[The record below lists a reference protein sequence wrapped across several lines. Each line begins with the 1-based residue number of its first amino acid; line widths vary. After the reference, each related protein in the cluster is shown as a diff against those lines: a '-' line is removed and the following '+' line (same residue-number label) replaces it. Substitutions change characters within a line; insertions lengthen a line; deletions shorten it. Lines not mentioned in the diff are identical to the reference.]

1 MCSKNVILW
10 TYLRKLKLGKKK
22 KSRKH
27 KGIKKE
33 NLRKLFSVKAQ
44 ITCCMKSFSI
54 FGSILEVKFYT
65 PEQPWLILLPAVPLV
80 SIFFHLCSLSLALL
94 NAAFPSWGRVM
105 RGPIF
110 HYSIWS
116 KNLICMLIPLWNQW
130 SLSPLKR
137 YLTKWEAAHGK
148 MMGKTFYHTNVHFES
163 KCKNVMDNRGI
174 VVWKGLMSRNIL
186 HQKLVHVTNVSIR
199 QRGE

>member
-33 NLRKLFSVKAQ
+33 NLRKLLSVKAQ

-105 RGPIF
+105 RSPIF

-116 KNLICMLIPLWNQW
+116 KNLICMLNPLWNQW

-137 YLTKWEAAHGK
+137 YLTKWEAAHGT
-148 MMGKTFYHTNVHFES
+148 MMGTACCTAKRRHLAGVPRKEWHFFPLPGPLRS
-163 KCKNVMDNRGI
+163 HKQGHFFFSCKSDEI
-174 VVWKGLMSRNIL
+174 
-186 HQKLVHVTNVSIR
+186 
-199 QRGE
+199 